1 MRSTPGKHEQLR
13 HEHPT
18 SVTTRLM
25 PALASPSSATGQ
37 ARRRAVAT
45 SERVELSNGAAHA
58 RKCARSRHV
67 RSRRTRITNACQHAV
82 VDEHHHMISSGDQR
96 QHWKKVFAALP
107 VTSVLGRQ
115 ACQCR
120 TTPSALPN
128 LPGGHMG
135 HADALAAP
143 DTFPNCPFGLR
154 VNNYKQQTASSS
166 YSSTTSS
173 ENMTPNPPLSP
184 SHWAVNRAHSPQLTG
199 CRHSCRWH
207 SELSDWTTST
217 SNTHVHPQCALE
229 RHLRVE
235 FPTCSHKA
243 SRCLMSMMMTI
254 YSTGIRAPTWTRL
267 AKRNIGSTWHG
278 AERPSGT

>member
-58 RKCARSRHV
+58 RKCTRSRHV

-107 VTSVLGRQ
+107 VTSALDAKSSGPHLQSFRIFREDTRGMLMRSQLLTHFQTV
-115 ACQCR
+115 
-120 TTPSALPN
+120 PS
-128 LPGGHMG
+128 
-135 HADALAAP
+135 D
-143 DTFPNCPFGLR
+143 C
-154 VNNYKQQTASSS
+154 K
-166 YSSTTSS
+166 
-173 ENMTPNPPLSP
+173 
-184 SHWAVNRAHSPQLTG
+184 
-199 CRHSCRWH
+199 
-207 SELSDWTTST
+207 
-217 SNTHVHPQCALE
+217 
-229 RHLRVE
+229 
-235 FPTCSHKA
+235 
-243 SRCLMSMMMTI
+243 
-254 YSTGIRAPTWTRL
+254 
-267 AKRNIGSTWHG
+267 
-278 AERPSGT
+278 